1 MSESKHTPGPWRL
14 HLVNDTLIVAP
25 DGTYIAYT
33 CGEYDDDNIWPIME
47 ANARLIASAPDL
59 LAALKAFPGFTDDA
73 TIGDKW
79 IETMRAAIAKAEGQ
93 Q

>member
-1 MSESKHTPGPWRL
+1 MSESKHTPGPWRVRL
-14 HLVNDTLIVAP
+14 STPEEGYYCWWIYDADDREVTTV
-25 DGTYIAYT
+25 DGR
-33 CGEYDDDNIWPIME
+33 DE